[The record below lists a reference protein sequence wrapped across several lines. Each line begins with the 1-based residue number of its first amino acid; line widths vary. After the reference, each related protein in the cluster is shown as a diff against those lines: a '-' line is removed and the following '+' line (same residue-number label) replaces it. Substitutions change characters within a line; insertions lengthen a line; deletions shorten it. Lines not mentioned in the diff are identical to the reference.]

1 MIMADLG
8 TRNPEF
14 DIEVSLNGQQKNI
27 HVKPDETSDG
37 VEYFIC
43 FDDENELTQIRLE
56 TEGNW
61 EQMWGE
67 LSKTD
72 VDAIGE
78 AITKQTKDG
87 NS

>member
-1 MIMADLG
+1 MADLG
-8 TRNPEF
+8 TSNPEF
-14 DIEVSLNGQQKNI
+14 KIEVSLNGQERNL

-37 VEYFIC
+37 IEYFVV

-56 TEGNW
+56 SEGKW
-61 EQMWGE
+61 EQLWGE
-67 LSKTD
+67 LSEED
-72 VDAIGE
+72 VNTIGE

>member
-1 MIMADLG
+1 MADLG
-8 TRNPEF
+8 TNNPEF
-14 DIEVSLNGQQKNI
+14 KIGVLLNGQERNL

-37 VEYFIC
+37 IEYFVV

-56 TEGNW
+56 AEGKW

-67 LSKTD
+67 LSEED
-72 VDAIGE
+72 VNTIGE

>member
-1 MIMADLG
+1 MADLG
-8 TRNPEF
+8 TSNPDF
-14 DIEVSLNGQQKNI
+14 KIEVSLNGQQRNL

-37 VEYFIC
+37 IEYFVV

-56 TEGNW
+56 SEAKW

-67 LSKTD
+67 LSEED
-72 VDAIGE
+72 VNTIGE

>member
-1 MIMADLG
+1 MADLG
-8 TRNPEF
+8 TRNPDF
-14 DIEVSLNGQQKNI
+14 KIEVSLNGQQRQL

-37 VEYFIC
+37 IEYFIV

-56 TEGNW
+56 SEGKW
-61 EQMWGE
+61 EQLWGE
-67 LSKTD
+67 LSEQD
-72 VDAIGE
+72 VNTIGE

>member
-1 MIMADLG
+1 MADLG
-8 TRNPEF
+8 TRNPDF
-14 DIEVSLNGQQKNI
+14 KIEVSLNGQQRQL

-37 VEYFIC
+37 IEYFIV

-56 TEGNW
+56 SEGKW
-61 EQMWGE
+61 EQLWGE
-67 LSKTD
+67 LSQQD
-72 VDAIGE
+72 VNTIGE